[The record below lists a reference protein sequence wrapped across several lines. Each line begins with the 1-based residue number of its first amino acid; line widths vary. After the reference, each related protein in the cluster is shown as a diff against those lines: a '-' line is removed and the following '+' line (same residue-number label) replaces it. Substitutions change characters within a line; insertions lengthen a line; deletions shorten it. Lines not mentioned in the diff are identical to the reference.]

1 MRPNLLLRLLP
12 STVLFGAA
20 IGQGPT
26 GNDAAAPRPEITLQ
40 SLQALTSETV
50 YRRQPLDPAQ
60 HEHGT
65 AAATGT
71 AAFSP
76 FARIRDA
83 RFERTGRLREL
94 LVEAAETD
102 PAASPGRRILPANAL
117 EWDAVAKRWR
127 LVDPA
132 LAFHTLAEDRKPE
145 PAAPRQDSDPLL
157 ASELVVAAVCGQPGA
172 DKAKPEPEA
181 AEASA
186 TKAAKPDAVLWLVPA
201 QQSLWLA
208 VVPSGS
214 RHVPL
219 PWSLLR
225 VMGSGKELQL
235 LIDVNPKLLEEA
247 PACANSTEIPDGK
260 LRQRCYAHFAVPCPS
275 WDKAEGEA
283 KATEAGKDPKRVS
296 GR

>member
-26 GNDAAAPRPEITLQ
+26 GNAPAAPRPEVALQ

-50 YRRQPLDPAQ
+50 YRLHPLDPAQ

-65 AAATGT
+65 PAASGT
-71 AAFSP
+71 TAFSP

-83 RFERTGRLREL
+83 RFERSGQLREL
-94 LVEAAETD
+94 IVEAAESD
-102 PAASPGRRILPANAL
+102 PAASPERRILPAKAV
-117 EWDAVAKRWR
+117 EWDAPAKRWR
-127 LVDPA
+127 LVDGN
-132 LAFHTLAEDRKPE
+132 LAFPTLVADQKPLTPPQHT
-145 PAAPRQDSDPLL
+145 DPVL
-157 ASELVVAAVCGQPGA
+157 ASELVVAKVCGQPGTA
-172 DKAKPEPEA
+172 QGKPEAEA
-181 AEASA
+181 TEASA
-186 TKAAKPDAVLWLVPA
+186 TKTAKPEAVVWFVPA
-201 QQSLWLA
+201 QQSLCLA
-208 VVPSGS
+208 VVPNGT

-225 VMGSGKELQL
+225 VMGNGKETQL
-235 LIDVNPKLLEEA
+235 LIDVNPQLLQEA
-247 PACANSTEIPDGK
+247 PACASATEVPDGR
-260 LRQRCYAHFAVPCPS
+260 LRQRCYEHFALPCPS
-275 WDKAEGEA
+275 WDKTEGEA